1 MIFELAKRIKKGTWL
16 DKERCCKYVQVSQD
30 RPCCFQVVA
39 LDCASQAIRL
49 GRCHE
54 LSSLTMLASIWR
66 VLFGTEWKP
75 GKSAAA
81 SGVNLQLSAAIWVW
95 CLGNEWHQQVTKTGH
110 QCHSDHP
117 EDFQVIRRIWAT
129 KQTFAL
135 SRLVLQ
141 RCVGLAMDGNCKTF
155 DTSADG
161 FARGEGM
168 GVETQETRL
177 VFVYT

>member
-1 MIFELAKRIKKGTWL
+1 M
-16 DKERCCKYVQVSQD
+16 QVSQE

-54 LSSLTMLASIWR
+54 LSSLNLKTMLASIWR

-95 CLGNEWHQQVTKTGH
+95 YLGNEWHQQVTKTGH
-110 QCHSDHP
+110 QCHSDHQ
-117 EDFQVIRRIWAT
+117 DFQVIRRIWAT
-129 KQTFAL
+129 QLTFAL

-141 RCVGLAMDGNCKTF
+141 RCVAWPWTATVKPLTLLRMALRV
-155 DTSADG
+155 
-161 FARGEGM
+161 ARAW
-168 GVETQETRL
+168 VWKLRKKL
-177 VFVYT
+177 N

>member
-1 MIFELAKRIKKGTWL
+1 MIFELAKRITKGTWL
-16 DKERCCKYVQVSQD
+16 DKERGCKYMQVSQN

-66 VLFGTEWKP
+66 VLFGVEWKP

-95 CLGNEWHQQVTKTGH
+95 YLGNEGHQQVTKTGH
-110 QCHSDHP
+110 QCHSSDSKNLSN
-117 EDFQVIRRIWAT
+117 AT
-129 KQTFAL
+129 DLCTSLHYPGWF
-135 SRLVLQ
+135 
-141 RCVGLAMDGNCKTF
+141 CK
-155 DTSADG
+155 DAWPG
-161 FARGEGM
+161 HGR
-168 GVETQETRL
+168 QL
-177 VFVYT
+177 